1 MKAVGLHKFGGPEVL
16 RLVDVPE
23 PHAGPGQVRIRVHAA
38 AVNPADM
45 LLRDGTWA
53 MELEGVPAPYVPGMD
68 VAGVVDEIGPDTD
81 TSLRTGDPV
90 MAMLM
95 PFLPA
100 DDGAVDYRGGGYVQY
115 AVLSASSVVR
125 APDGFG
131 HEAAATLPM
140 NGLTAL
146 LAFDQLGLPPGS
158 TLAVIGAAGAL
169 GGYLVQLAAHAGLTV
184 IADAARADEQLVG
197 ELGATE
203 VVPRGRGVVDS
214 IRARYP
220 EGVDAVADVALFGP
234 RLLDAVRDGGT
245 FIRFRQA
252 EEPGGYTA
260 GSTRGIKVLSPFV
273 PEYDGRTDK
282 LDEIRR
288 LAGAGVLTPRVAEVM
303 PAAQASDAHRRL
315 EAGGVRGRFVLTF

>member
-1 MKAVGLHKFGGPEVL
+1 MKAVGLHEFGGPEVL
-16 RLVDVPE
+16 RVVDVPE
-23 PHAGPGQVRIRVHAA
+23 PHAGPGQVRVRVHAA
-38 AVNPADM
+38 AVNPADV
-45 LLRDGTWA
+45 LIRNGTQEWA
-53 MELEGVPAPYVPGMD
+53 LEGVPAPYVPGMD

-81 TSLRTGDPV
+81 TGLRVGDPV
-90 MAMLM
+90 MAMLL

-100 DDGAVDYRGGGYVQY
+100 DDGTVAYRGGGYVQY
-115 AVLSASSVVR
+115 AVLPATSVVR

-184 IADAARADEQLVG
+184 IADAAPADEQLVR

-203 VVPRGRGVVDS
+203 VVPRGPEVVDN

-220 EGVDAVADVALFGP
+220 DGVDAVADTALVGP

-245 FIRFRQA
+245 FIRFRQT

-260 GSTRGIKVLSPFV
+260 DSTRGIRVLSPFV

-288 LAGAGVLTPRVAEVM
+288 LAGSGVLTPRIAEVM
-303 PAAQASDAHRRL
+303 PADRASEAHRRL
-315 EAGGVRGRFVLTF
+315 EEGGVRGRFVLTF

>member
-1 MKAVGLHKFGGPEVL
+1 MKAVGLHEFGGPEVL
-16 RLVDVPE
+16 RVVDVPE
-23 PHAGPGQVRIRVHAA
+23 PHAGPGQVRIRVRAA
-38 AVNPADM
+38 AVNPADV
-45 LLRDGTWA
+45 LVRDGTQEWA
-53 MELEGVPAPYVPGMD
+53 LAGVPTPYVPGMD

-81 TSLRTGDPV
+81 TSLRAGDPV
-90 MAMLM
+90 MAMLL

-100 DDGAVDYRGGGYVQY
+100 DDGSVAYRGGGYVQY
-115 AVLSASSVVR
+115 AVLPAKSVVR

-169 GGYLVQLAAHAGLTV
+169 GGYLVQLAANAGLTV
-184 IADAARADEQLVG
+184 IADAAPADGQLVR

-203 VVPRGRGVVDS
+203 VVPRGPDVVDS

-220 EGVDAVADVALFGP
+220 DGVDAVADTALVGP

-260 GSTRGIKVLSPFV
+260 DSTRGIRVLSPFV

-288 LAGAGVLTPRVAEVM
+288 LAGSGVLTPRIAEVL
-303 PAAQASDAHRRL
+303 PADRASDAHRRL

>member
-1 MKAVGLHKFGGPEVL
+1 MI
-16 RLVDVPE
+16 DVPE
-23 PHAGPGQVRIRVHAA
+23 PHAGPGQVRIRVHAS
-38 AVNPADM
+38 AVNPADT
-45 LLRDGTWA
+45 LLRDGTQEWA
-53 MELEGVPAPYVPGMD
+53 LARVPAPYVPGMD

-90 MAMLM
+90 MAMLL

-100 DDGAVDYRGGGYVQY
+100 DDGTVAYRGGGYVQY
-115 AVLSASSVVR
+115 AVLPANSVVR

-131 HEAAATLPM
+131 HEASATLPM

-169 GGYLVQLAAHAGLTV
+169 GGYLVQIAVNAGLTV
-184 IADAARADEQLVG
+184 IADAAPADEQLVR

-203 VVPRGRGVVDS
+203 VVPRGPEIVDS
-214 IRARYP
+214 IRARHP
-220 EGVDAVADVALFGP
+220 DGVDAVADTALVGP

-245 FIRFRQA
+245 FIRFRQT

-260 GSTRGIKVLSPFV
+260 DSTRGIRVLSPFV

-288 LAGAGVLTPRVAEVM
+288 LAGSGVLTPRIAEVL
-303 PAAQASDAHRRL
+303 PVEQASDAHRRL

>member
-1 MKAVGLHKFGGPEVL
+1 MGLREFGGPEVL
-16 RLVDVPE
+16 RVVDVPE
-23 PHAGPGQVRIRVHAA
+23 PHAGPGQVRIRVRAA
-38 AVNPADM
+38 AVNPADVLM
-45 LLRDGTWA
+45 RNGTQEWA
-53 MELEGVPAPYVPGMD
+53 LAGVPSPYVPGMD

-81 TSLRTGDPV
+81 TSLGTGDPV
-90 MAMLM
+90 MAMLL

-100 DDGAVDYRGGGYVQY
+100 DDGSVAYRGGGYVQY
-115 AVLSASSVVR
+115 AVLPATSVVR

-146 LAFDQLGLPPGS
+146 LAFDQLALPPGS

-184 IADAARADEQLVG
+184 IADAAPADEQLVR

-203 VVPRGRGVVDS
+203 VVPRGPDVVDS

-220 EGVDAVADVALFGP
+220 GGVDAVADPALVGP
-234 RLLDAVRDGGT
+234 QLLDAVRDGGT

-252 EEPGGYTA
+252 EEPGGYPA
-260 GSTRGIKVLSPFV
+260 DIARGIKVLSPFV
-273 PEYDGRTDK
+273 PEYDGRTDR

-288 LAGAGVLTPRVAEVM
+288 LAGSGVLTPRIAEVL
-303 PAAQASDAHRRL
+303 PADQASDAHRRL